1 LSVVED
7 GPAKPMQGVAKRR
20 LAKMDSPMAPAGTT
34 RKAASAARRAVKAPV
49 PTPVKPDAPALDLGH
64 LPELIGYM
72 LRRAQLAV
80 FQDFAQTYAEVGIR
94 PAQYAALTVIE
105 RNPGLKQKDVSA
117 ALGIKRANFVAMCDE
132 LEALGL
138 AARRPIATDRR
149 SYALHLTRKG
159 RALMKTLHAANQE
172 HEMRLTAQIGEE
184 GRARLIVLLTALAAT
199 GNGAGEG
206 SEEG

>member
-1 LSVVED
+1 MFEG
-7 GPAKPMQGVAKRR
+7 GPAKRVQGVVKQRR
-20 LAKMDSPMAPAGTT
+20 T
-34 RKAASAARRAVKAPV
+34 RKGTATVARGSASKVAAGARRANSAA
-49 PTPVKPDAPALDLGH
+49 TPVSIDPPAVDLGH
-64 LPELIGYM
+64 LPGLVGYM

-138 AARRPIATDRR
+138 AARRPIPTDRR
-149 SYALHLTRKG
+149 SYALHLTPKG
-159 RALMKTLHAANQE
+159 RVLMQTLHAANQE

-184 GRARLIVLLTALAAT
+184 CRDRLIVLLTALTAT
-199 GNGAGEG
+199 GNGAEEPG
-206 SEEG
+206 EEG

>member
-1 LSVVED
+1 MIE
-7 GPAKPMQGVAKRR
+7 GGQAKQIRGVAKRR
-20 LAKMDSPMAPAGTT
+20 PAKKDVAMAAGST
-34 RKAASAARRAVKAPV
+34 RKLALGTRRAAAAPV
-49 PTPVKPDAPALDLGH
+49 TAEPPAVDLGH
-64 LPELIGYM
+64 LPGLVGYM

-132 LEALGL
+132 LETLGL
-138 AARRPIATDRR
+138 AARRLIPADRR

-159 RALMKTLHAANQE
+159 RALMKTLHAANRQ
-172 HEMRLTAQIGEE
+172 HEMRLMEQIGEE
-184 GRARLIVLLTALAAT
+184 GRDRLIVLLTALAAA
-199 GNGAGEG
+199 GNGAAESGDDV
-206 SEEG
+206 

>member
-1 LSVVED
+1 MAAS
-7 GPAKPMQGVAKRR
+7 GSTRKVAAAATGARPTV
-20 LAKMDSPMAPAGTT
+20 SAPAPLKTE
-34 RKAASAARRAVKAPV
+34 P
-49 PTPVKPDAPALDLGH
+49 PAIDLGH
-64 LPELIGYM
+64 LPGLIGYM

-80 FQDFAQTYAEVGIR
+80 FQDFARTYAEVGIR

-138 AARRPIATDRR
+138 AVRRPIATDRR

-159 RALMKTLHAANQE
+159 RTLMKTLHAANRE

-184 GRARLIVLLTALAAT
+184 GRDRLIVLLTALAAT
-199 GNGAGEG
+199 GNGAGEPG
-206 SEEG
+206 EDS

>member
-1 LSVVED
+1 VLER
-7 GPAKPMQGVAKRR
+7 GRAKRIQGVAKRR
-20 LAKMDSPMAPAGTT
+20 PQKKEVAMGSS
-34 RKAASAARRAVKAPV
+34 RKVATKARHVASALPKATPPAV
-49 PTPVKPDAPALDLGH
+49 DLGH
-64 LPELIGYM
+64 LPGLIGYM

-138 AARRPIATDRR
+138 AARRPTPTDRR

-159 RALMKTLHAANQE
+159 RLLMKALHTANRE
-172 HEMRLTAQIGEE
+172 HEKRLAAQIGEE
-184 GRARLIVLLTALAAT
+184 GREKLIALLTALAAT
-199 GNGAGEG
+199 GNAAGES
-206 SEEG
+206 SEDG

>member
-1 LSVVED
+1 
-7 GPAKPMQGVAKRR
+7 
-20 LAKMDSPMAPAGTT
+20 MAAGST
-34 RKAASAARRAVKAPV
+34 RKAAAATRRAANAPVKAAA
-49 PTPVKPDAPALDLGH
+49 PTVDLGH
-64 LPELIGYM
+64 LPDLIGYM

-138 AARRPIATDRR
+138 AARRPTPTDRR

-159 RALMKTLHAANQE
+159 RTLMKALHTANRE
-172 HEMRLTAQIGEE
+172 HEKRLAAQIGEE
-184 GRARLIVLLTALAAT
+184 GRERLITLLTALAAT
-199 GNGAGEG
+199 GDGAGETG
-206 SEEG
+206 DDG

>member
-1 LSVVED
+1 VFEG
-7 GPAKPMQGVAKRR
+7 GPAKRTQRVAKRSE
-20 LAKMDSPMAPAGTT
+20 ATKATGMAATGSA
-34 RKAASAARRAVKAPV
+34 RNIAARPRRDAIGPAD
-49 PTPVKPDAPALDLGH
+49 DAPPAVDLGH
-64 LPELIGYM
+64 LPGLIGYM

-132 LEALGL
+132 LETLGL
-138 AARRPIATDRR
+138 ASRRPIPADRR

-184 GRARLIVLLTALAAT
+184 GRDRLIVLLTALAAPD
-199 GNGAGEG
+199 NGAGEAG
-206 SEEG
+206 VEN